1 MGAASRVTL
10 VAVRVW
16 QIICAVVVLAI
27 LARFVHSV
35 ADAGVASDGRIIY
48 GIVVASLTILF
59 SIIFVAPFM
68 YSFRAFP
75 ADLALFVMWLVL
87 FSLLATR
94 TGTHTC
100 SSRWFTNYWGYYW
113 GGWWW
118 RRPFIGS
125 PVRFVRSGCGSWRTV
140 LAFSFMAIVAFLISG
155 ILTSQIGGPMYNG
168 GAPGNYPSGP
178 APAVAPG
185 ANTTAQPGTY
195 V

>member
-35 ADAGVASDGRIIY
+35 ADAGVARDGRIIY

-59 SIIFVAPFM
+59 SIVFVAPFM

-87 FSLLATR
+87 FSLLATVSDCKPQFHYLSIPR
-94 TGTHTC
+94 YVRCWTQ
-100 SSRWFTNYWGYYW
+100 RFTFG
-113 GGWWW
+113 
-118 RRPFIGS
+118 
-125 PVRFVRSGCGSWRTV
+125 
-140 LAFSFMAIVAFLISG
+140 
-155 ILTSQIGGPMYNG
+155 
-168 GAPGNYPSGP
+168 
-178 APAVAPG
+178 
-185 ANTTAQPGTY
+185 
-195 V
+195 